1 MRTDFGHR
9 TVAEPPSIS
18 DDLAEGQ
25 GNGNYVEYRYKP
37 LVTPLDTKIFV
48 IKETVKTKF
57 SS

>member
-48 IKETVKTKF
+48 IKENGQN
-57 SS
+57 